1 MWWVKPAGLGK
12 ARDVVGLTSWLG
24 KSTRCGG
31 LNQLAWEKHEMWW
44 VKPAGLGKA
53 QDVVG

>member
-1 MWWVKPAGLGK
+1 MWLVKPAG
-12 ARDVVGLTSWLG
+12 LG

-31 LNQLAWEKHEMWW
+31 LNQLAWEKHELWW
-44 VKPAGLGKA
+44 VKPAGLRKA